1 MINAWLRAA
10 LLSLSFVLL
19 IGGLMYFSW
28 KSLDEQIELRTAVTA
43 GEIGENLR
51 LLVEGHV
58 KALQTISSIEEARSA
73 ADFRR
78 LAAAVTSNY
87 PGFYAVNWVDRQG
100 VIRRVH
106 PDIRG
111 PDILGASVYDHPRVR
126 EQVRFSD
133 EYKVPV
139 ISPKAQVL
147 PGVEAASVYLPVL
160 EGEQFY
166 GWMNGVIDLQ
176 GWFADYLKRRADHR
190 LSVRIRWLSEED
202 SIYEFGPAPPA
213 GWSREV
219 HSQILNQPLSI
230 QVAMDQTA
238 DMYRRWAFGAG
249 AFAAGVL
256 LAVLLSGLVLSLQYS
271 VQQLMRSNRSLAIK
285 NALISSLTHDMGTPL
300 TVMGICLDQMEK
312 NGEAREKNLSRMK
325 KTTQTLKRMM
335 ESVRRMHAAALG
347 RAVLEIRPVNLCQSV
362 SEAID
367 QVKELADRKDIV
379 IPPLMPM
386 DCWVMGEQTTLA
398 YNVLPNVL
406 TNAVKFSRPGG
417 RILIQAEK
425 QGDELALIISDF
437 GVGMPAEQVRML
449 REEGS
454 TSMPGVAPDGEVGT
468 GLGMMQV
475 KTFMEMYGGRFEV
488 FSRQAV
494 AGETEEMYGT
504 TVSLYFRFAPADASR
519 GELEP
524 RS

>member
-1 MINAWLRAA
+1 MRAIF
-10 LLSLSFVLL
+10 LSLSFVFL

-28 KSLDEQIELRTAVTA
+28 KTLDEQIEIRTAATA

-58 KALQTISSIEEARSA
+58 KALQTMSSIEEARRA

-78 LAAAVTSNY
+78 LASAVTDNY
-87 PGFYAVNWVDRQG
+87 PGFYAVNWVDRHG

-106 PDIRG
+106 PDAH
-111 PDILGASVYDHPRVR
+111 GAEIIGVSVYEQPRVR
-126 EQVRFSD
+126 DQVRFSD

-139 ISPKAQVL
+139 LSPKARVL

-160 EGEQFY
+160 DGEHFH

-176 GWFADYLKRRADHR
+176 GWFTDYLRRRADQS

-202 SIYEFGPAPPA
+202 SIYEFGPPPPA

-219 HSQILNQPLSI
+219 RSQILNQPLSI

-238 DMYRRWAFGAG
+238 DKYRRWVYGAG
-249 AFAAGVL
+249 AFIAGGL
-256 LAVLLSGLVLSLQYS
+256 LALFLSGLVLSLQYS
-271 VQQLMRSNRSLAIK
+271 VQQLIRSNRSLALK

-300 TVMGICLDQMEK
+300 TVMGICLEQMEK
-312 NGEAREKNLSRMK
+312 GAETKDRNWSRMK
-325 KTTQTLKRMM
+325 KTTQTLKQMM
-335 ESVRRMHAAALG
+335 ESVRRMHAAVMG
-347 RAVLEIRPVNLCQSV
+347 RVVLEIRAVNLILAVQ
-362 SEAID
+362 EAID

-379 IPPLMPM
+379 IPPVMQS
-386 DCWVMGEQTTLA
+386 DCWVMAEETTLT

-425 QGDELALIISDF
+425 QGDEVALIISDF
-437 GVGMPAEQVRML
+437 GVGMPAEQVRLL
-449 REEGS
+449 RAEGY
-454 TSMPGVAPDGEVGT
+454 TATPGIGSEGETGS

-504 TVSLYFRFAPADASR
+504 TVSLYFRFAPAASR
-519 GELEP
+519 GELES